1 MDVSRTDSI
10 SSKVAYDRLL
20 SSVPEQERERM
31 LSESVLIEVSL
42 KCVSDVE
49 KAGDGVEQGE
59 VSEIRANDRK
69 TDGEERAGAERAR
82 IDV

>member
-31 LSESVLIEVSL
+31 LSESVLIEVSVERN
-42 KCVSDVE
+42 CDVE
-49 KAGDGVEQGE
+49 KAGDGVAQSE
-59 VSEIRANDRK
+59 VN
-69 TDGEERAGAERAR
+69 ERCVNEK
-82 IDV
+82 